1 MIYLF
6 LIIASFLTAIISGLF
21 SMAGGLVLI
30 GVYAF
35 FLSVPAT
42 MVLHGVT
49 QTFSNGSRV
58 WIYRAHIKWNVLLPY
73 SIAAVAVLIVFWFIS
88 FVSTVGL
95 LFLLIGS
102 LPIVAL
108 LLPKSLHLDVQK
120 PHIAMICGL
129 VVTTAQMLSGVAGPL
144 LDVFYVNSRLT
155 RQEIL
160 GTKAMTQTLGHIIKV
175 SYYGVLLAATETP
188 IWLFPAVIIAALL
201 GNVIAVKFVEKMT
214 DTQFRMAGRYLIFLI
229 GVVFLTKGG
238 YELWR

>member
-73 SIAAVAVLIVFWFIS
+73 SIAAFAVLIVFWLIS
-88 FVSTVGL
+88 FVPTMGL
-95 LFLLIGS
+95 LFLLIGT
-102 LPIVAL
+102 LPIIAL
-108 LLPKSLHLDVQK
+108 RLPKSLHLDVQK

-175 SYYGVLLAATETP
+175 SYYGVFLAATEIP
-188 IWLFPAVIIAALL
+188 IWLFPAVIITALL
-201 GNVIAVKFVEKMT
+201 GNVIAAKFVEKMT
-214 DTQFRMAGRYLIFLI
+214 DSQFRMAGRYLILLI

>member
-1 MIYLF
+1 MIYAF
-6 LIIASFLTAIISGLF
+6 LIITSFLTAIISGLF

-49 QTFSNGSRV
+49 QTFSNGARV
-58 WIYRAHIKWNVLLPY
+58 WIYRSHIKWNVLLPY

-88 FVSTVGL
+88 FVPTTGL
-95 LFLLIGS
+95 LFLLIGTLPIIALS
-102 LPIVAL
+102 LP
-108 LLPKSLHLDVQK
+108 KRLHLDVQK
-120 PHIAMICGL
+120 KPIAMICGF

-144 LDVFYVNSRLT
+144 LDVFYVNSKLT

-175 SYYGVLLAATETP
+175 SYYGALLVATEIP

-201 GNVIAVKFVEKMT
+201 GNVIAIKFVEKMT
-214 DTQFRMAGRYLIFLI
+214 DTQFRMAGKYLILLI